1 MTRRPRV
8 VELIGAP
15 GTGKSSVAAAIE
27 RVPGVA
33 VVKDQRRRDL
43 PGLIWSAATA
53 GRVLCARPPD
63 GVSRLRWIAWVGR
76 CRAFPRLARRR
87 LAAGAQTVVLDQG
100 PVYTLGRMADSAN
113 RNSAV
118 ARWHRD
124 RVADCGRL
132 LDLVIVLDAAS
143 SQLAARLQS
152 RAKSHRA
159 DDLPATAAVAY
170 LERERVTSRSLAGAV
185 ASAGAALVE
194 VDATNSL
201 DENIAVVL
209 AALDTDPARISGN
222 GGPA

>member
-1 MTRRPRV
+1 
-8 VELIGAP
+8 
-15 GTGKSSVAAAIE
+15 
-27 RVPGVA
+27 
-33 VVKDQRRRDL
+33 
-43 PGLIWSAATA
+43 
-53 GRVLCARPPD
+53 
-63 GVSRLRWIAWVGR
+63 
-76 CRAFPRLARRR
+76 
-87 LAAGAQTVVLDQG
+87 
-100 PVYTLGRMADSAN
+100 MADSAN

-170 LERERVTSRSLAGAV
+170 LERERVTSRSIAGAV

-201 DENIAVVL
+201 DENIAVVR

-222 GGPA
+222 GEPA